1 MKFSSVILF
10 IVVLLSFSSCGKRE
24 VQKALNQAECCMSAQ
39 PDSALAIIRAI
50 DTTLLN
56 TPGLRAHYALLH
68 AMALDKNWID
78 TTDVGVVM
86 PAVEYY
92 DRHPSGIRHAKA
104 WYYLGRIQENEGDI
118 PSAHISFLKA
128 EKWAKDVTDDYF
140 MSLVWQSLSNTY
152 GKSYLNEEAL
162 KYSELSLQAS
172 YKICDTAGIIASQY
186 RIAQDLNNLQRYS
199 EADSVCRLLLENEI
213 DLIPSNLYPAI
224 VSDYALLRLQHYD
237 DYESAVRLFGEAIM
251 KSGYL
256 RNHNLWGAYAY
267 ALLRTNQADKS
278 GSIFR
283 QLDAIDNDHA
293 LTYKIWKSRADAY
306 LGNYASAYERL
317 SLTSDIQQGNVN
329 QVLKQSTLRAQMA
342 YQEQENEDARKAT
355 LRRIII
361 LISILF
367 LLLALATAIIY
378 YLKRRNTRIIAERES
393 MLESFRTLSDDYAR
407 IRKDQDTIRARYIT
421 MFQTHFG
428 QTGQIDYLLRHSA
441 SERETYLYQE
451 LRKAVGSIRTD
462 EESRQL
468 LETILN
474 DSFDGIM
481 LHFRETFP
489 NRKPRFYM
497 FASFLFAGFDATIIC
512 NIIHELSK
520 DNVYVEKS
528 RLKKLIRETESPYS
542 EQFLSLLR

>member
-1 MKFSSVILF
+1 
-10 IVVLLSFSSCGKRE
+10 
-24 VQKALNQAECCMSAQ
+24 
-39 PDSALAIIRAI
+39 
-50 DTTLLN
+50 
-56 TPGLRAHYALLH
+56 
-68 AMALDKNWID
+68 
-78 TTDVGVVM
+78 
-86 PAVEYY
+86 
-92 DRHPSGIRHAKA
+92 
-104 WYYLGRIQENEGDI
+104 
-118 PSAHISFLKA
+118 
-128 EKWAKDVTDDYF
+128 
-140 MSLVWQSLSNTY
+140 
-152 GKSYLNEEAL
+152 
-162 KYSELSLQAS
+162 
-172 YKICDTAGIIASQY
+172 
-186 RIAQDLNNLQRYS
+186 
-199 EADSVCRLLLENEI
+199 
-213 DLIPSNLYPAI
+213 
-224 VSDYALLRLQHYD
+224 
-237 DYESAVRLFGEAIM
+237 
-251 KSGYL
+251 
-256 RNHNLWGAYAY
+256 
-267 ALLRTNQADKS
+267 
-278 GSIFR
+278 
-283 QLDAIDNDHA
+283 
-293 LTYKIWKSRADAY
+293 
-306 LGNYASAYERL
+306 
-317 SLTSDIQQGNVN
+317 
-329 QVLKQSTLRAQMA
+329 
-342 YQEQENEDARKAT
+342 
-355 LRRIII
+355 
-361 LISILF
+361 
-367 LLLALATAIIY
+367 
-378 YLKRRNTRIIAERES
+378 